1 MFLPEEKGLKVEAVQ
16 EVLDHFKNQESK
28 RMEML
33 NQLPRWMMEGM
44 QLVDSDR
51 LYSFFEF
58 TADVLKW
65 DSGEAM
71 ELFLSTY
78 RAMKEN
84 RVYDISVDSFE
95 KLDSFNLM
103 LLQSSFSKITDREP
117 PFIKD
122 ILQNRETQQ
131 HSIEEKPLQKC
142 K

>member
-78 RAMKEN
+78 RVMKEN

-103 LLQSSFSKITDREP
+103 LLQSSFSKIMDREP

-131 HSIEEKPLQKC
+131 HSIEKPLQKR

>member
-1 MFLPEEKGLKVEAVQ
+1 
-16 EVLDHFKNQESK
+16 
-28 RMEML
+28 
-33 NQLPRWMMEGM
+33 M
-44 QLVDSDR
+44 QLIDSDR

-78 RAMKEN
+78 RAMKED

-95 KLDSFNLM
+95 KLDSFNLL